1 MAKEPFFASR
11 TEGEKASAGRDVE
24 AAEGAHK
31 ALELVALRGTEVLG
45 VRHVL
50 DGGSCWI
57 GQAPESIARIPML
70 EYGGHPALVAEV
82 KEGQFMLHVPP
93 RARGRT
99 HGRDG
104 LGRLVMGPVSLEV
117 EEGDR
122 AVIVLGPVQIRA
134 RLVAIEVT
142 GKERVRIPSETRRL
156 LTVMGALYI
165 TALALCAAIAPARP
179 ERLPHGAIRRAI
191 ATITESVASVN
202 TPSEIRRQ

>member
-11 TEGEKASAGRDVE
+11 TEGEKTSGGRDVE

-50 DGGSCWI
+50 EGGSCWI
-57 GQAPESIARIPML
+57 GQAPESIARIPMS
-70 EYGGHPALVAEV
+70 EYGGPSVVVAEV
-82 KEGQFMLHVPP
+82 KEGQFMLHVPS

-99 HGRDG
+99 HGKDG
-104 LGRLVMGPVSLEV
+104 LGRLVVGPVSLEV

-122 AVIVLGPVQIRA
+122 AVIVLGAVQIRA
-134 RLVAIEVT
+134 RLVAIEAT

-156 LTVMGALYI
+156 LTVMGALYV

-179 ERLPHGAIRRAI
+179 ELLSHGAVRRAI

-202 TPSEIRRQ
+202 ATHRFDRR

>member
-50 DGGSCWI
+50 EGGACWI
-57 GQAPESIARIPML
+57 GQAPDTLARIPTA
-70 EYGGHPALVAEV
+70 EYGGQAIAVAEV
-82 KEGQFMLHVPP
+82 REGQFTLHVPP

-99 HGRDG
+99 HGKDG

-134 RLVAIEVT
+134 RLVAIEAT

-156 LTVMGALYI
+156 LTVMGALYV

-179 ERLPHGAIRRAI
+179 EPLPQGAIRRAI
-191 ATITESVASVN
+191 ATVTETLASVN
-202 TPSEIRRQ
+202 ATHRLDGP

>member
-1 MAKEPFFASR
+1 MLKEPFFASR

-50 DGGSCWI
+50 DGGACWI
-57 GQAPESIARIPML
+57 GQAPESIARIPMA
-70 EYGGHPALVAEV
+70 EYGGRAVVVAEV
-82 KEGQFMLHVPP
+82 REGQFTLHVPP

-99 HGRDG
+99 HGKDG

-134 RLVAIEVT
+134 RLVAIEAS
-142 GKERVRIPSETRRL
+142 GKERVRIPNETRRL

-165 TALALCAAIAPARP
+165 TALALCAAIAPART
-179 ERLPHGAIRRAI
+179 ERLTHGAIRRAI

-202 TPSEIRRQ
+202 MTHGLDRP

>member
-11 TEGEKASAGRDVE
+11 TEGAKTSTGRDVE

-50 DGGSCWI
+50 EGGSCWI
-57 GQAPESIARIPML
+57 GQAPESIARIPMA
-70 EYGGHPALVAEV
+70 EYGGQAAVVAEV
-82 KEGQFMLHVPP
+82 KEGQFVVHVPP

-99 HGRDG
+99 HGKDG
-104 LGRLVMGPVSLEV
+104 LGRLVTGPVSLEV

-134 RLVAIEVT
+134 RLVAIEAS

-156 LTVMGALYI
+156 LTVMGALYV

-179 ERLPHGAIRRAI
+179 ERLANGAIRRAI
-191 ATITESVASVN
+191 ATVTESVASLN
-202 TPSEIRRQ
+202 TTHELDRP